1 MTQQGAASAATATGT
16 TTGPARPALITGVVQ
31 YREGDGANITIRP
44 GPCTV
49 TETAMDATI
58 SWVDGDSR
66 GAAAM
71 PLADFRRLLARKAI
85 RFLEPDAG

>member
-1 MTQQGAASAATATGT
+1 MTQQGAAQAATATSA
-16 TTGPARPALITGVVQ
+16 ARPALITGTVQ

-49 TETAMDATI
+49 EETAMDATI
-58 SWVDGDSR
+58 SWADGDSR
-66 GAAAM
+66 GAAAI

>member
-1 MTQQGAASAATATGT
+1 MTQEGAASAATATG
-16 TTGPARPALITGVVQ
+16 PARHALITGEVQ

-49 TETAMDATI
+49 ELTAMDATI
-58 SWVDGDSR
+58 SWVDGDTR

-85 RFLEPDAG
+85 RFVEPDAG

>member
-1 MTQQGAASAATATGT
+1 MTQQGASSAATATGT
-16 TTGPARPALITGVVQ
+16 GTARAALITGEVQ

-49 TETAMDATI
+49 EVTAMDATI
-58 SWVDGDSR
+58 SWDDGDSR

-71 PLADFRRLLARKAI
+71 PLTDFRRLLARKVI
-85 RFLEPDAG
+85 RFLAPDAG